1 MDNLQ
6 ITYVDVHEELDQFQ
20 KGWDDLLKICEGSSP
35 LQSYGWVKAY
45 FKYYLSEKKNKWLCL
60 FAHQDDQMVAVY
72 PLIFQKSRNFPGIH
86 FQRFHQPYD
95 IFHTVR
101 TDGLIL
107 PGYEFVLQ
115 LFVDKIRSTL
125 KVFPII
131 QISKIPAYSASYRSL
146 TNQNIKLNLK
156 FLLKSAGN
164 EEFFE
169 SNISIEDYMVGLNA
183 KFRSE
188 LRRKTRRLEES
199 FCITYIFGCT
209 DYHERCLDQFIK
221 LEDSGWKG
229 HNNTSLKKRGKDL
242 DLFEKGTGCLLKK
255 GWIEWNF
262 LKADNKIIAAQMHIK
277 KHGVSFL
284 WKTAYKES
292 YSDYSPGNIL
302 LFKYIQNAIQ
312 KKLYKEINFLN
323 EKKWFERWNV
333 KKRKL
338 YNVVIF
344 PKVFILSD
352 LLIIYYKIKNS

>member
-1 MDNLQ
+1 MDNVR
-6 ITYVDVHEELDQFQ
+6 ITYIKNIEELDQFSEE
-20 KGWDDLLKICEGSSP
+20 WDDLLEVCDGSSP
-35 LQSYGWVKAY
+35 LQSYAWTKAY
-45 FKYYLSEKKNKWLCL
+45 FNHYIAEKKTRWICL

-86 FQRFHQPYD
+86 FQWFHQPYD

-115 LFVDKIRSTL
+115 LFVNKIRSTL

-131 QISKIPAYSASYRSL
+131 QISKIPVYSASYRSL
-146 TNQNIKLNLK
+146 ANQNLKLNLQ
-156 FLLKSAGN
+156 FLLKPSGN
-164 EEFFE
+164 EEFIE
-169 SNISIEDYMVGLNA
+169 SNISLEEYILGLNA

-199 FCITYIFGCT
+199 FRITYIFGYT
-209 DYHERCLDQFIK
+209 GYHERCLDQFIK

-229 HNNTSLKKRGKDL
+229 HNNTSLKKRGKDQ
-242 DLFEKGTGCLLKK
+242 DLFKKGTGYLHEK

-277 KHGVSFL
+277 KFGVSFL
-284 WKTAYKES
+284 WKTAYNEDF
-292 YSDYSPGNIL
+292 SDYSPGNIL
-302 LFKYIQNAIQ
+302 LFKYFQNAIQ

-323 EKKWFERWNV
+323 ERKWFERWNV

-338 YNVVIF
+338 YNVIIF
-344 PKVFILSD
+344 PKAFLVSN
-352 LLIIYYKIKNS
+352 LIKIYYKLKYS